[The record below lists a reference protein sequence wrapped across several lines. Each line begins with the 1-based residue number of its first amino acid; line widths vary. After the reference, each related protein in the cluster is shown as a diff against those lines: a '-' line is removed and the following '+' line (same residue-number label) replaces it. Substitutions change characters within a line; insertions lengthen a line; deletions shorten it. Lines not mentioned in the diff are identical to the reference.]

1 MQEQYIDVISL
12 ERPQAALQA
21 ALGSAGIV
29 AALLVEKAT
38 PCRRMS
44 ARLVA
49 DRRLRLECA
58 ANGPLRIC
66 QTSRGQRR
74 PYAKFCSNRDF

>member
-1 MQEQYIDVISL
+1 MQEQYIDIVRL

-21 ALGSAGIV
+21 ALGSAGVV
-29 AALLVEKAT
+29 AALLVKKAT

-49 DRRLRLECA
+49 DRRLRLERA
-58 ANGPLRIC
+58 ASGPLRIC
-66 QTSRGQRR
+66 QASRDQRW
-74 PYAKFCSNRDF
+74 PYAKFCSNRDL